1 VSAGVPRIVAVVLI
15 RNEDLY
21 IEAVIRNVLDF
32 CDRIH
37 VADHGSTDGTPGIVK
52 RLAAEHPKVEYRL
65 VDHPSESHD
74 MIAGYAGTP
83 TWVMGVDGDEV
94 YDPEGL
100 GRLRLEL
107 LDGRYDGVFRLLGN
121 VLNVRRLDSARQVA
135 HGYLAPPCRSMV
147 KLYNFNAI
155 EAWPPPCPERLH
167 GGVITYRP
175 GYDEYSGRA
184 LHHEFN
190 WDRTPLRCLHLCFT
204 RRSSL
209 DLQRG
214 EQVRIRKGVGE
225 TKQWGFNLRSWVL
238 SLLGRED
245 IPYFKRDFYMR
256 GPLVEK
262 DIRAFRLGDPAGV
275 RHG

>member
-1 VSAGVPRIVAVVLI
+1 VSRSEPRIVAVVLI
-15 RNEDLY
+15 RNEDLF
-21 IEAVIRNVLDF
+21 IESVIGNILEF

-37 VADHGSTDGTPGIVK
+37 VADHRSTDATPAIVR
-52 RLAAEHPKVEYRL
+52 RLAAEHPKVEYHV
-65 VDHPSESHD
+65 VDHPAASHD

-94 YDPEGL
+94 YDPE
-100 GRLRLEL
+100 RLRRLRPEL
-107 LDGRYDGVFRLLGN
+107 LAGKYDGTFKLLGN
-121 VLNVRRLDSARQVA
+121 VLNVRRLDRARQVA

-175 GYDEYSGRA
+175 GFGEHSVRA
-184 LHHEFN
+184 LHHEFD

-204 RRSSL
+204 HRSSV
-209 DLQRG
+209 DLRRG
-214 EQVRIRKGVGE
+214 EKVRIRKGVGE
-225 TKQWGFNLRSWVL
+225 TSHWGFNLRSWVL
-238 SLLGRED
+238 SFFGRED
-245 IPYFKRDFYMR
+245 IPYFKRDYYMR

-262 DIRAFRLGDPAGV
+262 DIRAFRVDGPADV
-275 RHG
+275 